1 MFETFDDILSIEE
14 VAEAL
19 KIGTSQAYKIVRSGA
34 LKGYKEAIKEKQ
46 KVIVEKKEL
55 SEDDAIMLS
64 RKLNEIKKG
73 DMIKVIYYLDSQYIC
88 IEGMLS
94 KINIDERYLM
104 IVKTKIPFIDIK
116 SLDILEM

>member
-1 MFETFDDILSIEE
+1 
-14 VAEAL
+14 
-19 KIGTSQAYKIVRSGA
+19 
-34 LKGYKEAIKEKQ
+34 
-46 KVIVEKKEL
+46 
-55 SEDDAIMLS
+55 
-64 RKLNEIKKG
+64 
-73 DMIKVIYYLDSQYIC
+73 MIKVIYYLDSQYIC

>member
-1 MFETFDDILSIEE
+1 MVNKSDRARQFMPFD
-14 VAEAL
+14 
-19 KIGTSQAYKIVRSGA
+19 A

-46 KVIVEKKEL
+46 KIIVEKKEL
-55 SEDDAIMLS
+55 SEDDAIILS

>member
-1 MFETFDDILSIEE
+1 MVIKSDRARQFMPFD
-14 VAEAL
+14 
-19 KIGTSQAYKIVRSGA
+19 A

>member
-1 MFETFDDILSIEE
+1 MVNKSDRARQFMPFD
-14 VAEAL
+14 
-19 KIGTSQAYKIVRSGA
+19 A

-46 KVIVEKKEL
+46 KIIVEKKEL

>member
-1 MFETFDDILSIEE
+1 MVNKSDRARQFMPFD
-14 VAEAL
+14 AL
-19 KIGTSQAYKIVRSGA
+19 KE
-34 LKGYKEAIKEKQ
+34 YKEAIKEKQ

>member
-1 MFETFDDILSIEE
+1 MVNKSDRARQFMPFD
-14 VAEAL
+14 
-19 KIGTSQAYKIVRSGA
+19 A

-55 SEDDAIMLS
+55 SEDDAIVLS

-73 DMIKVIYYLDSQYIC
+73 DLIKVIYFLASQYIC